1 MIRTKIPKNIF
12 TLVFCNKE
20 MEQINFNIILNF
32 EGSVTH
38 FPGKIKLQENIPVA
52 THMVTS
58 VTRIT
63 EILN

>member
-1 MIRTKIPKNIF
+1 MIRTKIPKTIF

-38 FPGKIKLQENIPVA
+38 FPGKIKLRENIPVA
-52 THMVTS
+52 THMITS
-58 VTRIT
+58 VTRII
-63 EILN
+63 EVLN

>member
-38 FPGKIKLQENIPVA
+38 FPGKINLQENIPVA

>member
-1 MIRTKIPKNIF
+1 M
-12 TLVFCNKE
+12 FCNKE
-20 MEQINFNIILNF
+20 MEQINLNIILNF